1 MTIRRGTPLCKF
13 PCSQKAG
20 VEDPITQTGN
30 AVGKSMQTCA
40 MKEGQVTS
48 LDCHQKGCWQSQIVW
63 PQLTVMKVLEEHMLR
78 PQSLQLDLQFQQLL
92 IVNLMAKTDHASD
105 LYKRST
111 PATKSPFPI
120 QLSILSILTVT
131 ETSILRKLN
140 RIEMNQQYIIENTDL
155 TA

>member
-1 MTIRRGTPLCKF
+1 
-13 PCSQKAG
+13 
-20 VEDPITQTGN
+20 
-30 AVGKSMQTCA
+30 
-40 MKEGQVTS
+40 
-48 LDCHQKGCWQSQIVW
+48 
-63 PQLTVMKVLEEHMLR
+63 MKVLEEHMLQ
-78 PQSLQLDLQFQQLL
+78 PQSLQLDLQFPQLL

-105 LYKRST
+105 LYKHST

-140 RIEMNQQYIIENTDL
+140 RIEMNQQYIIQNTDL